1 MAQRKFYTKALIPLF
16 LIAAAPV
23 LSACQT
29 PPAALSPQEAEAV
42 LTVTGSATYR
52 ERMAAP
58 KGSVLKVELSDTSRA
73 DAPAISLADWSD
85 SLDDGGVPKKFILR
99 VNEPLDPR
107 FTYTLRATVTG
118 PDGNL
123 LWATDTAHQI
133 EAVSGAVNAGT
144 LVMVKVAPAP
154 APEPAPAAP
163 PPEAPAA
170 LKLTGKE
177 YRVTAIAGQPVSGQR
192 PMTVKFGEDGRVGG
206 FGGCNTYG
214 GSFGETDGQITF
226 GDIISTMMAC
236 LDPRAGAQEGA
247 LHGVLKG
254 TAAAAPGADGKV
266 LLTGANGTQIELT
279 PAGLKPLAG
288 TSWQVET
295 MGGTAIVAGSE
306 PQITFTQDGQVNG
319 TTGCNRFFGAYAQT
333 GAELAF
339 SGLGMTKMA
348 CMADGIMGQEIAF
361 AAILSGKTEG
371 RIDSFGNLV
380 IRGEKGVSFTARP
393 LPAEGEGIEGDPVVL
408 GGGAWTVE
416 DLNRG
421 GVIDNTVLTL
431 TFTENGRVTGS
442 TGCNS
447 LSGTYTATETTLTF
461 SPLAMTR
468 RACVAPALN
477 AQEAKFTKALQGEMT
492 WRLTA
497 DGALE
502 LTREGGHR
510 VLLRQ

>member
-1 MAQRKFYTKALIPLF
+1 MAQRKFCTSALIPLF
-16 LIAAAPV
+16 LFAAAAV

-29 PPAALSPQEAEAV
+29 SPAALSPQEEA
-42 LTVTGSATYR
+42 
-52 ERMAAP
+52 
-58 KGSVLKVELSDTSRA
+58 
-73 DAPAISLADWSD
+73 
-85 SLDDGGVPKKFILR
+85 
-99 VNEPLDPR
+99 
-107 FTYTLRATVTG
+107 
-118 PDGNL
+118 
-123 LWATDTAHQI
+123 
-133 EAVSGAVNAGT
+133 AV
-144 LVMVKVAPAP
+144 
-154 APEPAPAAP
+154 
-163 PPEAPAA
+163 

-177 YRVTAIAGQPVSGQR
+177 YRVTAIGGQPVSGQR

-214 GSFGETDGQITF
+214 GSFGETDGKITF

-247 LHGVLKG
+247 LYAALKG
-254 TAAAAPGADGKV
+254 TATFAPGADGKV
-266 LLTGANGTQIELT
+266 ILTGGNGTQIELT
-279 PAGLKPLAG
+279 LTGLKPLAG

-306 PQITFTQDGQVNG
+306 PQITFTQDGQING

-333 GAELAF
+333 GAQLVF
-339 SGLGMTKMA
+339 SNLGMTKMA
-348 CMADGIMGQEIAF
+348 CMEDGIMGQEMAF

-371 RIDSFGNLV
+371 RIDSLGNLV
-380 IRGEKGVSFTARP
+380 IRGENGVSFTARP
-393 LPAEGEGIEGDPVVL
+393 LPAEGEVIEGDPAVL

-416 DLNRG
+416 DINRG

-431 TFTENGRVTGS
+431 NFSENRRVTGS

-447 LSGTYTATETTLTF
+447 LSGSYTATGTHLTF
-461 SPLAMTR
+461 SPLVTTR
-468 RACVAPALN
+468 RACLAPALN
-477 AQEAKFTKALQGEMT
+477 AQEAKFTKALQGEMA

-510 VLLRQ
+510 ILLRR

>member
-1 MAQRKFYTKALIPLF
+1 MALGKFYTAALIPLF

-29 PPAALSPQEAEAV
+29 PPAALSPQEEAAV
-42 LTVTGSATYR
+42 LTVKGSATYR

-85 SLDDGGVPKKFILR
+85 SLDDGGVPKKFVLR
-99 VNEPLDPR
+99 VNETLDPR

-118 PDGNL
+118 PDGAL
-123 LWATDTAHQI
+123 LWTTDTVHQV
-133 EAVSGAVNAGT
+133 EAVSGAVDAGM

-154 APEPAPAAP
+154 VPAAP
-163 PPEAPAA
+163 LPEAPAP

-214 GSFGETDGQITF
+214 GSFGETDAKITF

-236 LDPRAGAQEGA
+236 LDPKAGAQESA
-247 LHGVLKG
+247 LYAAFKG
-254 TAAAAPGADGKV
+254 TATVAPGADGKV
-266 LLTGANGTQIELT
+266 ILTGGNGTQIELT
-279 PAGLKPLAG
+279 PTGLKPLAG

-295 MGGTAIVAGSE
+295 MGAAAIVAGSE
-306 PQITFTQDGQVNG
+306 PQITFTQDGQING

-333 GAELAF
+333 GAQITF
-339 SGLGMTKMA
+339 SSVGMTKMA
-348 CMADGIMGQEIAF
+348 CMADGIMGQEMAF
-361 AAILSGKTEG
+361 TAILSGKTEG
-371 RIDSFGNLV
+371 RIDSLGNLTV
-380 IRGEKGVSFTARP
+380 RGERGVSFTARP
-393 LPAEGEGIEGDPVVL
+393 LGDAAEGDPAVL
-408 GGGAWTVE
+408 LGGAWQVE
-416 DLNRG
+416 DLNRNG
-421 GVIDNTVLTL
+421 IIDNILMTL
-431 TFTENGRVTGS
+431 TFTADGNLIAFTP
-442 TGCNS
+442 C
-447 LSGTYTATETTLTF
+447 GTSERQYTATGTTLHT
-461 SPLAMTR
+461 SPGQSSMNANCRGESLQDQVLKLT
-468 RACVAPALN
+468 VAL
-477 AQEAKFTKALQGEMT
+477 GEEMA

-510 VLLRQ
+510 VLLRR

>member
-1 MAQRKFYTKALIPLF
+1 MAQRKFYTRALIPLF
-16 LIAAAPV
+16 FIAAAPV

-29 PPAALSPQEAEAV
+29 PPAALSPQEAAAV

-118 PDGNL
+118 PDGKL
-123 LWATDTAHQI
+123 LWATDTVHQV
-133 EAVSGAVNAGT
+133 EAVSGAIDAGT

-154 APEPAPAAP
+154 APVPPAP

-170 LKLTGKE
+170 LKLTGTE
-177 YRVTAIAGQPVSGQR
+177 YRVTAIGGQPVSGQR

-214 GSFGETDGQITF
+214 GSFGETDGKITF

-247 LHGVLKG
+247 LYAALKG
-254 TAAAAPGADGKV
+254 TATFAPGTDGKV
-266 LLTGANGTQIELT
+266 LLTAGNGTQIELT
-279 PAGLKPLAG
+279 PTGLKPLAG

-306 PQITFTQDGQVNG
+306 PQITFTQDGQING

-333 GAELAF
+333 GAQIAF
-339 SGLGMTKMA
+339 SSVGMTKMA
-348 CMADGIMGQEIAF
+348 CMADGIMGQEMAF
-361 AAILSGKTEG
+361 TAILSGKTEG
-371 RIDSFGNLV
+371 RIDSLGYLV
-380 IRGEKGVSFTARP
+380 IRGENGISFTARP
-393 LPAEGEGIEGDPVVL
+393 LPAEGDVIEGDPAAL
-408 GGGAWTVE
+408 SGGTWTVE

-431 TFTENGRVTGS
+431 NFTENGRVTGS

-447 LSGTYTATETTLTF
+447 LSGSYTATGTTLTF

-477 AQEAKFTKALQGEMT
+477 AQEAKFSKTLQGEMA

-510 VLLRQ
+510 ILLRQ